1 MTTFAR
7 YVGRKI
13 LSRFALIVLILASL
27 LIASELMD
35 DADKLLRMH
44 DRDHLV
50 LLRYAAL
57 RLPSLAAE
65 LASVAALL
73 AALLTV
79 ADLLRHRELI
89 ASWNMGLSPAMLIA
103 GLLPFGLLLGAGQAL
118 LAELV
123 VPWTVRPLVEIG
135 FEDQREGLFTG
146 GTEGPLWLRHGNQLI
161 RMAQSDGDATGAAV
175 SIFLLDPRGLLVERL
190 DARRLVQ
197 EGGGWQLEGVVR
209 RGVQPATVERLDH
222 TPWPVGLDPRH
233 LDLLMADARN
243 LPLRD
248 LVRVLATGD
257 TGSRP
262 QALYWTWTI
271 HRVIGPLQPA
281 LMMMLA
287 IALARRFD
295 RVGGAAWLLVG
306 GGAIGFGYF
315 MLDQAAVALGE
326 ADILP
331 SWLAAAGSSVAL
343 ALLVAWLLR
352 PSVRRAPPTP
362 VVQPSAAGSSIAGRR
377 ADRRTTRKAPS
388 KSAIN
393 LLGRASFR
401 RAPQEVNVRARRVLD
416 PQPSAGEDQG

>member
-13 LSRFALIVLILASL
+13 LSRFALIVLTLASL

-44 DRDHLV
+44 EDDHLV
-50 LLRYAAL
+50 LMRYAAL
-57 RLPSLAAE
+57 RLPSLVAE

-103 GLLPFGLLLGAGQAL
+103 GLLPLGLLLGAGQAL

-123 VPWTVRPLVEIG
+123 VPWTVRPLVDIG
-135 FEDQREGLFTG
+135 FEDQREGLFAG
-146 GTEGPLWLRHGNQLI
+146 GTEGPLWLRHGSQLI
-161 RMAQSDGDATGAAV
+161 RMAQGDGDATGGAV
-175 SIFLLDPRGLLVERL
+175 SIFLLDPKGILVERL
-190 DARRLVQ
+190 DARRLVR
-197 EGGGWQLEGVVR
+197 EGNGWQLVDVVR
-209 RGVQPATVERLDH
+209 RGVQPPTVERLDH
-222 TPWPVGLDPRH
+222 TPWPVGLDPSRLH
-233 LDLLMADARN
+233 LLTADARN

-271 HRVIGPLQPA
+271 HRVIAPLQPA

-287 IALARRFD
+287 VALARRFD
-295 RVGGAAWLLVG
+295 RAGGAAWLLVG

-331 SWLAAAGSSVAL
+331 SWLAAAGGSVAL
-343 ALLVAWLLR
+343 ALLIAWQIWR
-352 PSVRRAPPTP
+352 SGGRGAPAPFAA
-362 VVQPSAAGSSIAGRR
+362 PSAARSHA
-377 ADRRTTRKAPS
+377 
-388 KSAIN
+388 
-393 LLGRASFR
+393 
-401 RAPQEVNVRARRVLD
+401 
-416 PQPSAGEDQG
+416 